1 MDVLSGIDLLTNV
14 KSLNVSSPSDRYS
27 PISSQ
32 NIHVHVSDPPTNTN
46 SFTNALVMHRPT
58 NAANDSAESIDG
70 IIDMTMPDSS
80 ESSGEYASSEDISPT
95 RSSRPPPHRSG
106 GGGGGRGYQRSM
118 TTSSGSG
125 SGDDDDEEEYEE
137 SDVSVVHQPHQNRQH
152 IQQQPAYSREEM
164 ESHKR
169 QLLYRLDRLEKKGVH
184 LHRRFSMNDN
194 IEDIQ
199 AEYDR
204 LKLNRDIDGSVRMQ
218 RRMLIAVVT
227 GIEYLN
233 NKFDPFD
240 VKLNGWS
247 DSINENIDDYDD
259 VFEELFLKYRGK
271 AKMAPEL
278 NLMMMVGGSGLM
290 FHITNSMFKSSNLPD
305 LADVMKRNP
314 DLMRQFTQ
322 ATMETMNHNGQYAAA
337 PPPPPPIRSN
347 GGGGGG
353 GGGGALGGI
362 MNMFFG
368 GGKGQGKGGP
378 VRGPPPPSQQQYAY
392 ESSSSMSQPG
402 ITVVNN
408 SQQQHMGMHGGSG
421 GMHGGSGGMMRGP
434 KNVDDILKE
443 LKRDAALPPPT
454 ISQHES
460 PALSRMSSGSL
471 PSLGE
476 LIQSNVP
483 SVASATPATSTSK
496 KAAAPRKRNAAK
508 ARSTLDI

>member
-1 MDVLSGIDLLTNV
+1 MMDVLSGIDLLTNV

-27 PISSQ
+27 PQ
-32 NIHVHVSDPPTNTN
+32 HIHVNVSDPPMNT
-46 SFTNALVMHRPT
+46 STLTNALVMHRPLR
-58 NAANDSAESIDG
+58 NDSAESIDE

-80 ESSGEYASSEDISPT
+80 ESSGEYASSEDISP
-95 RSSRPPPHRSG
+95 SRPPPPRAA
-106 GGGGGRGYQRSM
+106 GYQRSM

-125 SGDDDDEEEYEE
+125 SGDDDEEYEE
-137 SDVSVVHQPHQNRQH
+137 SDVSVVNHQQQNRHQH
-152 IQQQPAYSREEM
+152 NQQQPAYSREEM
-164 ESHKR
+164 ESRKR
-169 QLLYRLDRLEKKGVH
+169 QLLYRLDRLEKKGIH

-290 FHITNSMFKSSNLPD
+290 FHITNSMFRSSNLPD

-322 ATMETMNHNGQYAAA
+322 ATMETMNDNGQYAHA
-337 PPPPPPIRSN
+337 PPPPPIARSR

-353 GGGGALGGI
+353 GGGGAIGGI

-368 GGKGQGKGGP
+368 KKGGGGG
-378 VRGPPPPSQQQYAY
+378 GPPPPPPPPQQRHQQQYAY
-392 ESSSSMSQPG
+392 EPSPMVQPG

-408 SQQQHMGMHGGSG
+408 SPQHNMSGMHGNG
-421 GMHGGSGGMMRGP
+421 GGMMRGP
-434 KNVDDILKE
+434 KNVDEILKE
-443 LKRDAALPPPT
+443 LKRDAALPPPM
-454 ISQHES
+454 ISQNES
-460 PALSRMSSGSL
+460 PAMSRMSSGSL

-476 LIQSNVP
+476 LVQSTSSSTTP
-483 SVASATPATSTSK
+483 SAPAPPSK
-496 KAAAPRKRNAAK
+496 KAAAPRKRNVAK

>member
-1 MDVLSGIDLLTNV
+1 MPRNV
-14 KSLNVSSPSDRYS
+14 N
-27 PISSQ
+27 
-32 NIHVHVSDPPTNTN
+32 
-46 SFTNALVMHRPT
+46 
-58 NAANDSAESIDG
+58 NDSTESIDE

-80 ESSGEYASSEDISPT
+80 DSSGEYASSEDISP
-95 RSSRPPPHRSG
+95 SHPPPRAM
-106 GGGGGRGYQRSM
+106 RGKMEYQRSATT
-118 TTSSGSG
+118 TTSSDSG
-125 SGDDDDEEEYEE
+125 SGDSEEYEE
-137 SDVSVVHQPHQNRQH
+137 SDVSAVSQHHQNRHQYR
-152 IQQQPAYSREEM
+152 QPQPAYSREEM
-164 ESHKR
+164 ESRKR

-184 LHRRFSMNDN
+184 LHRRFNMNDN

-240 VKLNGWS
+240 IKLNGWS

-290 FHITNSMFKSSNLPD
+290 FHITNSMFRSSNLPD

-322 ATMETMNHNGQYAAA
+322 ATMETMNDNGQYAPQ
-337 PPPPPPIRSN
+337 PPPMRSR
-347 GGGGGG
+347 GG

-368 GGKGQGKGGP
+368 KKGG
-378 VRGPPPPSQQQYAY
+378 GSPPPPPRNQQYAY
-392 ESSSSMSQPG
+392 EPSATPPG

-408 SQQQHMGMHGGSG
+408 SPQHMSMHGSG
-421 GMHGGSGGMMRGP
+421 GGGGVMRGP

-443 LKRDAALPPPT
+443 LKRDAALPPPI
-454 ISQHES
+454 ISQHDVSS
-460 PALSRMSSGSL
+460 PVLSRMSSGSL

-476 LIQSNVP
+476 LVQ
-483 SVASATPATSTSK
+483 STSSAAAPSAPSPTK
-496 KAAAPRKRNAAK
+496 KAAAPRKRNVAK
-508 ARSTLDI
+508 TRSTLDI